1 MNDEEEYVLTMPK
14 VRTSD
19 SHYIAWDREN
29 VINQILADTQLFE
42 KFYEYPPAT
51 RELAGDVARAVE
63 EAIEGLDLKYLKS
76 SMVREFVC
84 LEFLKRG
91 MTEYHNA
98 CMRVGTSLH
107 DAHAIDTGEGYG
119 ARDNANLQA
128 NPETSHKHK
137 ADKMSKEQYLYMMP
151 PKVADAH
158 LKSYIHIHDLEY
170 FGTRSFCMDAST
182 IVPVFNG
189 KQIKTLTPAEMM
201 LDPNAPVSVP
211 KENICAFTPHGTRPI
226 TKITRRN
233 IGDDTMYK
241 IKTISGRSIK
251 VTGEHRVPILRDG
264 QHMVIPASEIRVNDV
279 LTTINTLTNLLLHTD
294 AINLIDAFIETVP
307 LDMLGNVYV
316 RNTRHILTSL
326 GLTFN
331 EIVEKAGLVNY
342 SKKWYTTGSIP
353 IYEFKQICNAF
364 NITDLTGCVIG
375 CTGST
380 YTLSAC
386 LPLNE
391 YLMEVLGAFIRS
403 GVYSGD
409 ASKGDYYLTITG
421 EPDRLLQYT
430 NILMTMGINVTRYA
444 PQREMY
450 FGNKLVY
457 LLFRYALG
465 IKHATVS
472 ERLPSI
478 VYNVREPLAT
488 AFMQGLFAIG
498 RLHKHDLYT
507 GVSMAVA
514 SMSEKMRQEVVL
526 LLQKHGIT
534 VNIHDIVGDAQFLH
548 FVKNKRSDRVGE
560 YIVRSIESV
569 VPSDGW
575 VYDIF
580 LDGDGSDESHTFI
593 AGDGILIHNCMDS
606 DLRYLYYYGF
616 MPDGKGSSASV
627 SAPAKNPEVA
637 VLHAVKYLAASQT
650 NFAGGQGYYNFLTFI
665 APYFEG
671 LSYTQIKQYMQMM
684 VYELTQMMIARGGQV
699 IFSSLQLS
707 PGVPTLWRDIP
718 AVYKGRVW
726 DGTGDVPKRTY
737 GEFEQEVRLAFEAL
751 MDVMIEGDYW
761 GKPFNFPKPEISIEP
776 DFVTISDEIAA
787 WDAEHPDIPT
797 YKDLYL
803 MAFDLAAKFGTPYF
817 DNQIPAY
824 RGAGKGISCYQC
836 CLTGDTEVIA
846 KRNDTV
852 HTMPIEDLMPDDLL
866 FTPTGFQPFASLLI
880 QTIDG
885 DTYEEDLVEITT
897 DMGKVIRC
905 TEDHMIPVHRGD
917 SMDLTFVRADTV
929 GIGDALCINNT
940 LYYTDSLDNLEEL
953 CDDLGEELIA
963 VIKSVPYTGKVY
975 DPINVEGRT
984 FWLRNGILSSN
995 CAYNFSSNIDE
1006 DDEFFDKVY
1015 FRNGAHFSMGSLQVV
1030 TLNCPRAAYD
1040 AGNDVEK
1047 LIRNLKNYM
1056 NVARDVFVIKKR
1068 WIDEIIKCN
1077 KLPFVV
1083 QRPRDP
1089 VTGEPGTMAVDM
1101 DGLVCTIGVL
1111 GVNEMVQAI
1120 TGYQLHESKEA
1131 RKTALYVLAEL
1142 NKHARTLSEEVGLKI
1157 VVARTPAETTCQRFA
1172 VSDLLNPEYTEKARA
1187 VVHGDIEA
1195 FDRMKKTTRDLPV
1208 YYTNG
1213 THVAVDAPV
1222 SLPERMNIE
1231 NPFFVLV
1238 QGGNIFHVWL
1248 GEAHPDPRGLYDF
1261 CMNIA
1266 TRTQIGYFALT
1277 RDMTVPVNRYTW
1289 YTGE

>member
-1 MNDEEEYVLTMPK
+1 
-14 VRTSD
+14 
-19 SHYIAWDREN
+19 
-29 VINQILADTQLFE
+29 
-42 KFYEYPPAT
+42 
-51 RELAGDVARAVE
+51 
-63 EAIEGLDLKYLKS
+63 
-76 SMVREFVC
+76 
-84 LEFLKRG
+84 
-91 MTEYHNA
+91 
-98 CMRVGTSLH
+98 
-107 DAHAIDTGEGYG
+107 
-119 ARDNANLQA
+119 
-128 NPETSHKHK
+128 
-137 ADKMSKEQYLYMMP
+137 
-151 PKVADAH
+151 
-158 LKSYIHIHDLEY
+158 
-170 FGTRSFCMDAST
+170 
-182 IVPVFNG
+182 
-189 KQIKTLTPAEMM
+189 
-201 LDPNAPVSVP
+201 
-211 KENICAFTPHGTRPI
+211 
-226 TKITRRN
+226 
-233 IGDDTMYK
+233 
-241 IKTISGRSIK
+241 
-251 VTGEHRVPILRDG
+251 
-264 QHMVIPASEIRVNDV
+264 
-279 LTTINTLTNLLLHTD
+279 
-294 AINLIDAFIETVP
+294 
-307 LDMLGNVYV
+307 
-316 RNTRHILTSL
+316 
-326 GLTFN
+326 
-331 EIVEKAGLVNY
+331 
-342 SKKWYTTGSIP
+342 
-353 IYEFKQICNAF
+353 
-364 NITDLTGCVIG
+364 
-375 CTGST
+375 
-380 YTLSAC
+380 
-386 LPLNE
+386 
-391 YLMEVLGAFIRS
+391 
-403 GVYSGD
+403 
-409 ASKGDYYLTITG
+409 
-421 EPDRLLQYT
+421 
-430 NILMTMGINVTRYA
+430 
-444 PQREMY
+444 
-450 FGNKLVY
+450 
-457 LLFRYALG
+457 
-465 IKHATVS
+465 
-472 ERLPSI
+472 
-478 VYNVREPLAT
+478 
-488 AFMQGLFAIG
+488 
-498 RLHKHDLYT
+498 
-507 GVSMAVA
+507 
-514 SMSEKMRQEVVL
+514 
-526 LLQKHGIT
+526 
-534 VNIHDIVGDAQFLH
+534 
-548 FVKNKRSDRVGE
+548 
-560 YIVRSIESV
+560 
-569 VPSDGW
+569 
-575 VYDIF
+575 
-580 LDGDGSDESHTFI
+580 
-593 AGDGILIHNCMDS
+593 
-606 DLRYLYYYGF
+606 
-616 MPDGKGSSASV
+616 
-627 SAPAKNPEVA
+627 
-637 VLHAVKYLAASQT
+637 
-650 NFAGGQGYYNFLTFI
+650 
-665 APYFEG
+665 
-671 LSYTQIKQYMQMM
+671 
-684 VYELTQMMIARGGQV
+684 
-699 IFSSLQLS
+699 
-707 PGVPTLWRDIP
+707 
-718 AVYKGRVW
+718 
-726 DGTGDVPKRTY
+726 
-737 GEFEQEVRLAFEAL
+737 
-751 MDVMIEGDYW
+751 
-761 GKPFNFPKPEISIEP
+761 
-776 DFVTISDEIAA
+776 
-787 WDAEHPDIPT
+787 
-797 YKDLYL
+797 

-846 KRNDTV
+846 KRNGTV
-852 HTMPIEDLMPDDLL
+852 RTMPIEDLMPDDLL

-963 VIKSVPYTGKVY
+963 AIKSVPYTGKVY

-1289 YTGE
+1289 YTGA